1 MIVNNFF
8 SVFLVTFYPIVPTLT
23 FLAVYWVRSNANS
36 DDTGKNGSSH
46 EDDIKKNSIEPKKY
60 KFLSHWAKMAPII
73 EGSIEA
79 PIQFLFQVQIFQ
91 DQTFYSDQSRV
102 GLIAP
107 KVSTTEDLTLR

>member
-1 MIVNNFF
+1 MLNDCKYLV

-36 DDTGKNGSSH
+36 DGTGKYGSSH

-79 PIQFLFQVQIFQ
+79 PIQFLFQVQIIQ
-91 DQTFYSDQSRV
+91 DQTFFS
-102 GLIAP
+102 
-107 KVSTTEDLTLR
+107 DLT